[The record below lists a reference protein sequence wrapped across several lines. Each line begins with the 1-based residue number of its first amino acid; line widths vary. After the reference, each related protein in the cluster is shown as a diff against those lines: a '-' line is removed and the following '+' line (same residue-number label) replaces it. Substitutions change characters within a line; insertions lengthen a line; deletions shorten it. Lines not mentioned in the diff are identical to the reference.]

1 LEWIKK
7 LSETEA
13 RTILALIFFLGFCVL
28 LGFDKITSDQFLT
41 LMAVDGLL
49 WKLLEKPSSEE

>member
-1 LEWIKK
+1 MRK

-28 LGFDKITSDQFLT
+28 LGVDKITSDQFLT

-49 WKLLEKPSSEE
+49 WKLLEKPSNEE

>member
-1 LEWIKK
+1 MRK
-7 LSETEA
+7 LSEVEA
-13 RTILALIFFLGFCVL
+13 RTILALIFFLGFCIL

-49 WKLLEKPSSEE
+49 WKLLEKPLSEE